1 MRKYLVDSILN
12 NSQKSLPFFIT
23 GDLGYS
29 VLEPLQE
36 YLGENFINVGILE
49 QSMMSMAGGIAKNGN
64 KVFVYSITNFATF
77 RALEQI
83 RLDISYQKLSVCIVG
98 VGTGFQY
105 QSAGYSHWGVE
116 DLGVISVLENVRI
129 FSPSNQCDVDYA
141 VTTFLNDGKPTY
153 IRLGKAPSESSVDLS
168 NLKKVENFS
177 VLGSGNNLIFC
188 HGSISQKLLHHN
200 LFKENIHKI
209 VIVNEITDLESIYNQ
224 VVNFQTK
231 NISVLE
237 EVVFPG
243 GLGSRISRIIAASSS
258 RVPFHWIG
266 VDSLNLPTFGGDEDF
281 LRSYFYGE
289 NCLDRL
295 FNFHN

>member
-1 MRKYLVDSILN
+1 MN
-12 NSQKSLPFFIT
+12 NRQKSLPFFIT

-36 YLGENFINVGILE
+36 YLGENFINLGILE

-83 RLDISYQKLSVCIVG
+83 RLDISYQNLSVCIVG

-116 DLGVISVLENVRI
+116 DLGIISMLENVRI
-129 FSPSNQCDVDYA
+129 FCPSDQGDVDYA
-141 VTTFLNDGKPTY
+141 VTNFLSDGKPTY
-153 IRLGKAPSESSVDLS
+153 IRLGKALS
-168 NLKKVENFS
+168 GTEIDQSRLNKIKNFS
-177 VLGSGNNLIFC
+177 ELGSGNDLIFC
-188 HGSISQKLLHHN
+188 HGSIYQKLINHD
-200 LFKENIHKI
+200 LFNENVHKI
-209 VIVNEITDLESIYNQ
+209 VIVNEVTDLESIYNQ
-224 VVNFQTK
+224 IVNSQTQK
-231 NISVLE
+231 ISVIE

-243 GLGSRISRIIAASSS
+243 GLGSRISRIISTSGS
-258 RVPFHWIG
+258 NIPFSWIG

-281 LRSYFYGE
+281 LRSYFFGE
-289 NCLDRL
+289 NYLDRL
-295 FNFHN
+295 FNFS

>member
-1 MRKYLVDSILN
+1 MRKYLVNSVLN
-12 NSQKSLPFFIT
+12 NKQNSLPFFIT

-116 DLGVISVLENVRI
+116 DLGIISMLENVRI
-129 FSPSNQCDVDYA
+129 FCPSDQSDVDYA
-141 VTTFLNDGKPTY
+141 VTTFLSDGKPTY
-153 IRLGKAPSESSVDLS
+153 IRLGKAISGNEVDQS
-168 NLKKVENFS
+168 KLKKIKNFS
-177 VLGSGNNLIFC
+177 ELGSGNDLIFC
-188 HGSISQKLLHHN
+188 HGSISQKLLNHD
-200 LFKENIHKI
+200 LFNENVHKI
-209 VIVNEITDLESIYNQ
+209 IIINEVSDLESIYNQ
-224 VVNFQTK
+224 IVNSQTQK
-231 NISVLE
+231 ISVLE

-243 GLGSRISRIIAASSS
+243 GLGSRISRIISTSGANI
-258 RVPFHWIG
+258 PFRWIG
-266 VDSLNLPTFGGDEDF
+266 VDSFNLPSFGGDEDY
-281 LRSYFYGE
+281 LRSYFFGE
-289 NCLDRL
+289 NYLERL
-295 FNFHN
+295 FYFS